1 MRDLLPEKI
10 TFFLGNAKTVKN
22 LSYSGYFQ
30 TSVQALVH
38 AFLICMTAPL
48 ILNSCIKIFPLFLSI
63 LIFSKRL
70 FIPNFLTS
78 SFVSLAYFIKS
89 WCLGVFVLSQLEVA
103 YVASASITDFAG
115 KPCRPFPPYH

>member
-1 MRDLLPEKI
+1 MRELLSEKI

-30 TSVQALVH
+30 TRVQALVH

-48 ILNSCIKIFPLFLSI
+48 ILNSCIKIFPFFLSV

-70 FIPNFLTS
+70 FIPKFLTS
-78 SFVSLAYFIKS
+78 YFISLAYFVKS
-89 WCLGVFVLSQLEVA
+89 WRLGFL
-103 YVASASITDFAG
+103 
-115 KPCRPFPPYH
+115 C